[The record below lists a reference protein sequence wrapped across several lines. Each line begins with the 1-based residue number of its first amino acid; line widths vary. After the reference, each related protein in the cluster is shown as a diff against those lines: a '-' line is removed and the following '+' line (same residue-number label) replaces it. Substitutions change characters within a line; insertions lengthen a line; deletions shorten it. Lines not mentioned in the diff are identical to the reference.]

1 MPDSNAC
8 CSWFCPWINSCCVR
22 KWLSWDLAV
31 KMGVKRFTRNEPAS
45 IHEVFYFHSRRLDRL
60 QTTVQEA
67 AHCTV
72 WRQIL
77 ATDAA
82 SDASFPLDSKVFR
95 VWHFSFLQVSW
106 YDFYIGNR
114 LRYIGSRIYQWSFWS
129 IHSSSTFPGFWFYLR
144 TYKCWCINSE
154 LLISGSVKHLMLY
167 LTSLT
172 PRQASQVFQVFS
184 PRWPKT
190 TLSPSGGLIKTA
202 FLQSDLQK
210 ELRQFF
216 GVPTVGTI
224 EKENCWCKI

>member
-1 MPDSNAC
+1 
-8 CSWFCPWINSCCVR
+8 
-22 KWLSWDLAV
+22 
-31 KMGVKRFTRNEPAS
+31 MGVKRFTRNKPAS

-224 EKENCWCKI
+224 EKEYCWCKI